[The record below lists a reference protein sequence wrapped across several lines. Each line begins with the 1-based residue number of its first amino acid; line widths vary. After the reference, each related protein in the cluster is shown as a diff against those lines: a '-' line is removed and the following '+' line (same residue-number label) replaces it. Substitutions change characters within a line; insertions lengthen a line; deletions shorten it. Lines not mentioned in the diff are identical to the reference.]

1 MAASA
6 GYWHHGSIMKRAMT
20 SSLTELLGKRRIWVA
35 LALSVG
41 LLAVLVWQIDLE
53 TGGYFLRAE
62 FLGQ

>member
-6 GYWHHGSIMKRAMT
+6 AYWHDGSIMKRAMT
-20 SSLTELLGKRRIWVA
+20 SSLTELLGKRRIWVV
-35 LALSVG
+35 LILSVG

-53 TGGYFLRAE
+53 TGGYFLRSM